1 MGTSFVHIDW
11 KGFWMQDSILE
22 LWLRLLALHLEDP
35 LEENS
40 KTQQIRDGWL
50 LHSHGFFAGCVQV
63 GLGAAVA
70 TAADRDLVVTAIRSL
85 IGALEKG
92 PEQLDHGTLNIL
104 GFQSGGY
111 PRDIESA
118 RLIEVGNAFLA
129 LIAGEIQSD
138 ASSKEFMP
146 GCWIDPTDQ

>member
-1 MGTSFVHIDW
+1 
-11 KGFWMQDSILE
+11 MQDSILE

-40 KTQQIRDGWL
+40 KTRETRDGWL
-50 LHSHGFFAGCVQV
+50 LYSRGFFVGGVQV

-70 TAADRDLVVTAIRSL
+70 TAQDRDSVVAAIRSL

-92 PEQLDHGTLNIL
+92 PEHLDHGTLNLL

-111 PRDIESA
+111 PRDIERA
-118 RLIEVGNAFLA
+118 QLIEVGKAFLA
-129 LIAGEIQSD
+129 LIAGEIHSD
-138 ASSKEFMP
+138 PSSTAFMP
-146 GCWIDPTDQ
+146 GSID

>member
-1 MGTSFVHIDW
+1 
-11 KGFWMQDSILE
+11 MQDSMLE

-35 LEENS
+35 LEDNS
-40 KTQQIRDGWL
+40 KIQEIRDGWL
-50 LHSHGFFAGCVQV
+50 LHSRGFFAGCVQV

-70 TAADRDLVVTAIRSL
+70 TDRDLVVTAIRSL

-92 PEQLDHGTLNIL
+92 PETLDHGTLNLL

-118 RLIEVGNAFLA
+118 RLIAVGNAFLA

-138 ASSKEFMP
+138 ASSTEFMP
-146 GCWIDPTDQ
+146 GCWIDSTDH